1 MTETNRIELKRELT
15 DELDI
20 EKEVIAFL
28 NNREGG
34 IIYVGIDKDGRV
46 VGVKDIDGDML
57 KIKDRIRKN
66 ISPSPMGL
74 FDVLAENVDGTD
86 VIKIFLAS
94 GSEKPYYKTKYGMST
109 RGCYIRVGTA
119 AEPMT
124 TEEFF
129 NGVSNPRNKELMR
142 VFRDVEMVEAL
153 GSGMMKV
160 MQVYD
165 RSCFTFMPNFTRI
178 TIKNFNATENVAL
191 NVAIELTERQRDIL
205 DLIVKNVALDVALNT
220 TMLSDQLNVDRKT
233 IQRDLKVLLDNNL
246 IKREGSNRYG
256 YWVIPNKNENE
267 IR

>member
-34 IIYVGIDKDGRV
+34 IIYVGFDKDGKV

-57 KIKDRIRKN
+57 K
-66 ISPSPMGL
+66 
-74 FDVLAENVDGTD
+74 
-86 VIKIFLAS
+86 
-94 GSEKPYYKTKYGMST
+94 
-109 RGCYIRVGTA
+109 
-119 AEPMT
+119 
-124 TEEFF
+124 
-129 NGVSNPRNKELMR
+129 
-142 VFRDVEMVEAL
+142 
-153 GSGMMKV
+153 

-191 NVAIELTERQRDIL
+191 NVTIELTDRQSNIL
-205 DLIVKNVALDVALNT
+205 NLIDKNVALNT
-220 TMLSDQLNVDRKT
+220 TMLSEQLNVDRKT

-256 YWVIPNKNENE
+256 YWVIPDKNKNE